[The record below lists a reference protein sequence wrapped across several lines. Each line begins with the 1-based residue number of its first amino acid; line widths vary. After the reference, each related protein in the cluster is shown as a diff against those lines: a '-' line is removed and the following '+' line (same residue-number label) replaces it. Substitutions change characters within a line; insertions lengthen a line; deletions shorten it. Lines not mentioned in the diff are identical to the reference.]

1 MKKGTKK
8 KTQTKPTKPTKPK
21 KEADDNFYTKE
32 EIERL
37 DAFHSQ
43 TNGKFDDEEIY
54 ELMEKYKQDDEA
66 ILNEL
71 KELLKERERGAEY
84 DWQEVGKSN

>member
-8 KTQTKPTKPTKPK
+8 KTQAKPTKPTKPK
-21 KEADDNFYTKE
+21 EEADDNVYTKE

-37 DAFHSQ
+37 DAFHNQ
-43 TNGKFDDEEIY
+43 TDNKFEDEEIY

>member
-8 KTQTKPTKPTKPK
+8 KTQTKTAKPTKPK
-21 KEADDNFYTKE
+21 EDTDDNYYTKE
-32 EIERL
+32 EMERM
-37 DAFHSQ
+37 DAFHNQ
-43 TNGKFDDEEIY
+43 TNFKFQDEEIY

-71 KELLKERERGAEY
+71 KEQLKERERGAEY

>member
-8 KTQTKPTKPTKPK
+8 KTQTKPAKPTKPK
-21 KEADDNFYTKE
+21 EETDNNYYTKE
-32 EIERL
+32 EMDRM
-37 DAFHSQ
+37 DSFHNQ
-43 TNGKFDDEEIY
+43 TDHKFQDEEIY

-71 KELLKERERGAEY
+71 KEQLKQRERGAEY